1 MLLQFFARDS
11 SVGLK
16 SLAGIAALA
25 GLSNAA
31 ILTILNTAAEHTRQ
45 GETAYW
51 YLALFATALALY
63 NVTQRHAMR
72 TSTVEVERLIDT
84 HRRRISEMIRRCDL
98 ATVERLGRARIY
110 AAVTSEAMV
119 ISQNAGL
126 LVMASQ
132 AVVLIV
138 FTLIYL
144 ATLTVAGLV
153 LTLVIA
159 GVAVYMYVRRAA
171 QTERDYLEASRHERL
186 LFDRLTDLLDGFKE
200 VQLNRARSADLGA
213 DIAAS
218 SGSVTQLKA
227 HADGHFAS
235 AFVFTQSSFYLL
247 AAAMVFLLPG
257 FNQAYPEVLL
267 KTTTVV
273 LFLIGPISTVVGS
286 ANAFAATNQACRNID
301 RLEDELSLR
310 SACAPTGA
318 APSDL
323 QEFQRIDLR
332 GMQFHY
338 LDPSG
343 QPVFRVGPLD
353 LSIAPGELIF
363 ISGGNGSGKSSLLKV
378 LTALYRPAV
387 GTISF
392 DGVVVDDANIAAYQS
407 LFSVVFSDFHLFQRL
422 YGLRG
427 AAPERLAALIEQMGL
442 TKKTRLID
450 GGFDT
455 IDLSTGQKR
464 RLALVVSLLEERPI
478 CIFDEIAA
486 DQDPEFRQR
495 YYEEILPQ
503 LKRAGK
509 TVIAVTRDERYF
521 DRCDR
526 RLVMEAGRIVNASGA
541 SDHA

>member
-1 MLLQFFARDS
+1 VLLQFFARDS
-11 SVGLK
+11 SVGLRA
-16 SLAGIAALA
+16 LATIAALA

-31 ILTILNTAAEHTRQ
+31 ILTILNTAAEQTRQ
-45 GETAYW
+45 GATAYW

-72 TSTVEVERLIDT
+72 TSTVEVERLIDL

-98 ATVERLGRARIY
+98 ATVEHLGRARIY
-110 AAVTSEAMV
+110 AAVTSETMV

-138 FTLIYL
+138 FTLVYL
-144 ATLTVAGLV
+144 ASLTVAGLV

-159 GVAVYMYVRRAA
+159 GLAVYAYLRRAA
-171 QTERDYLEASRHERL
+171 ETEQDYLEASRHERL

-200 VQLNRARSADLGA
+200 VQLNRARSVDLGA

-218 SGSVTQLKA
+218 SGSVTQLKTR
-227 HADGHFAS
+227 ADSHFAS

-310 SACAPTGA
+310 SASAPTA
-318 APSDL
+318 APRDL
-323 QEFQRIDLR
+323 QAFQRIDVR
-332 GMQFHY
+332 GVQFHH

-343 QPVFRVGPLD
+343 QPAFRIGPLD
-353 LSIAPGELIF
+353 LAIARGELIF

-378 LTALYRPAV
+378 LTALYRPAS

-392 DGVVVDDANIAAYQS
+392 DGVVVDDGNIAAYQS

-422 YGLRG
+422 YGLHDV
-427 AAPERLAALIEQMGL
+427 APERLAALIEQMGL
-442 TKKTRLID
+442 TNKTRLID

-478 CIFDEIAA
+478 CIFDEVAA
-486 DQDPEFRQR
+486 DQDPEFRHR

-509 TVIAVTRDERYF
+509 TVIAVTHDDRYF

-526 RLVMEAGRIVNASGA
+526 RLVMEAGQIVHTVGA
-541 SDHA
+541 GVHS